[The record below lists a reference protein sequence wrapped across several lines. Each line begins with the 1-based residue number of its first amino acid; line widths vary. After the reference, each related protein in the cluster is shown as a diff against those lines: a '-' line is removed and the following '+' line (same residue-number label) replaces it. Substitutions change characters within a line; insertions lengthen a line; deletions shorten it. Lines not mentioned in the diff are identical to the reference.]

1 MSMDDFELE
10 EYGENSV
17 DDMMVDYDYHINTGD
32 LPELFDESSVDDF
45 IANLNDWD
53 YVLLKKWRICVYKF
67 GSIEKYLIRILQ
79 RQRLVEDLG

>member
-1 MSMDDFELE
+1 MDYEDK

-17 DDMMVDYDYHINTGD
+17 DDLMVDYDCHINTGN

-53 YVLLKKWRICVYKF
+53 
-67 GSIEKYLIRILQ
+67 
-79 RQRLVEDLG
+79 